1 MLALLKLLRPEQWYK
16 NLVVF
21 IGLIF
26 SQVLTP
32 DFVIKTFF
40 AFAILCIYS
49 GVNYTINDV
58 VDIEK
63 DRKHPE
69 KKQRPLPSGKVSK
82 THAIIFALALFIAAL
97 YASFSLSYLFGLAS
111 LLFFFLGLAYT
122 FLLKNLYIVDVITI
136 AALFSLRAILGI
148 LEISVYLSPW
158 LVLCTFLLALFLALG
173 KRKSELV
180 FLGKKAKSHR
190 TVLEL
195 YNNLSTDYLIVS
207 AISAL
212 FISYSIYSIIAKA
225 NTYMIITIP
234 VAAFL
239 LFRYMSFIFTQNKI
253 SRNSEKVFTD
263 KQMLLGTI
271 VWIVLVYLVLYV
283 SG

>member
-21 IGLIF
+21 LGLIF
-26 SQVLTP
+26 SQILTS
-32 DFVIKTFF
+32 DFVIKTFL
-40 AFAILCIYS
+40 AFAVLCIYS
-49 GVNYTINDV
+49 GVNYTINDI

-69 KKQRPLPSGKVSK
+69 KKQRPLPSGRVTK
-82 THAIIFALALFIAAL
+82 TQAVVFASALFVAAS

-122 FLLKNLYIVDVITI
+122 FLLKNMYIVDVITI
-136 AALFSLRAILGI
+136 AVLFSMRAILGI
-148 LEISVYLSPW
+148 LEINVYLSPW

-173 KRKSELV
+173 KRKSEMV

-190 TVLEL
+190 KVLEP
-195 YNNLSTDYLIVS
+195 YDNLSTDYLIVS

-239 LFRYMSFIFTQNKI
+239 LFRYMSFIFGSSRI
-253 SRNSEKVFTD
+253 SRNTEKVFSD
-263 KQMLLGTI
+263 KQMLSGTI

-283 SG
+283 LR